1 MFYCSK
7 TGLMLYKHFSIRHF
21 IFFLAFGLPLIAN
34 GQLTRIMG
42 TVANAKTDEKMP
54 FVNIV
59 FQGSTIGVTTG
70 FDGTFSIETKTPGDS
85 LTASFIGFKP
95 MKMPVKAGIFQQL
108 NFYLEPTDFELETV
122 VIVAGENPAEVLLRK
137 IIQNKNSNNPERHQA
152 LEYEAYNKIQI
163 DINNITDQFKQRRV
177 FKHFD
182 FIFDNVDTSTVN
194 GKTYLPVFLSETVS
208 NVYTRANPK
217 ASLEIVT
224 ATKTSG
230 IENESVLQFLG
241 DKFQQTNVYDN
252 YIGLFQKNF
261 ISPVANFALNFY
273 KYYLIDSAY
282 IENQWC
288 YKVMYQ
294 PRKKQT
300 LTFNGH
306 FWVHDTTFA
315 LKEISLRIAGDANI
329 NFINDLVIE
338 KQFGLIDGKN
348 WLLTKDYIIGDL
360 NIFDEMDKQ
369 PVGFFGRK
377 TTTYRNF
384 VVNMPREES
393 FYKSPVSVVLAE
405 TASEKPDSFWIENRH
420 EELTHDEKTIYFM
433 VDTLKTIPRFNTYI
447 DIIQMLTTG
456 YYVDGNFEIGPYA
469 SVLSFNAVEGARFR
483 LGGRTS
489 NKFSTRLMLYG
500 HVAYGTLDQKF
511 KYGGGFLYM
520 INKNPRRTFG
530 ADFRYDLE
538 QLGASQNAFR
548 EDFLLAFL
556 FRRNPADKLSLV
568 EETKIHYEHEWFNG
582 FSNTLNLIHSNI
594 YPAGKT
600 TFGLRMPFVDD
611 TINQSAITST
621 EIRLDTRLAY
631 KEKFVM
637 GEFERVSLGAKYP
650 ILDIR
655 YGYGFPH
662 SLGGDYE
669 FHKLQLSASHWFN
682 VFNLGWSKF
691 IIETGR
697 IWGKIPY
704 PLLKL
709 HEGNETYFF
718 DEYSFNMMNY
728 FEFISDKY
736 LSTYYTH
743 HFDGYFFNRVPLFRK
758 LKWREVVFAKG
769 LIGGLDEKNSNYSVL
784 PEGMFTLSKPY
795 FEAGAGIE
803 NIFKIIRVDAI
814 WRLAYLDHPNISKFG
829 IRFSLQF
836 SF

>member
-1 MFYCSK
+1 MFYK
-7 TGLMLYKHFSIRHF
+7 RNF
-21 IFFLAFGLPLIAN
+21 IFFFFTLLSLSQPLILNA
-34 GQLTRIMG
+34 QVTRIMG
-42 TVANAKTDEKMP
+42 IVANAKTGEPMP
-54 FVNIV
+54 FVNVV
-59 FQGSTIGVTTG
+59 FVGTSTGATTG
-70 FDGTFSIETKTPGDS
+70 FDGTFSIETTAPGDS
-85 LTASFIGFKP
+85 LTASFIGFKTT
-95 MKMPVKAGIFQQL
+95 KMPIKAGAFQKL
-108 NFYLEPTDFELETV
+108 NFFLEPTDFELETV
-122 VIVAGENPAEVLLRK
+122 VIVAGENPAEVLLRN
-137 IIQNKNSNNPERHQA
+137 IIKNKNQNNPERVGA

-163 DINNITDQFKQRRV
+163 DINNITDKFKERKV
-177 FKHFD
+177 FKHFN

-194 GKTYLPVFLSETVS
+194 GKTYLPVFLSEAIS

-230 IENESVLQFLG
+230 IENESVMQFLG

-261 ISPVANFALNFY
+261 ISPIANFAINYY

-282 IENQWC
+282 FDNQWC
-288 YKVMYQ
+288 YKIMYQ

-300 LTFNGH
+300 LTFDGH
-306 FWVHDTTFA
+306 IWVHDTTFA
-315 LKEISLRIAGDANI
+315 IKEISLRIAADANI

-338 KQFGLIDGKN
+338 KQFGLIDQQY

-384 VVNMPREES
+384 VVNQPREDD
-393 FYKSPVSVVLAE
+393 FYKSPVNVVV
-405 TASEKPDSFWIENRH
+405 SEKAAKKPDSFWMENRH
-420 EELTHDEKTIYFM
+420 EELTRDEKTIYFM
-433 VDTLKTIPRFNTYI
+433 VDTLKTIPRFNTYV

-456 YYVDGNFEIGPYA
+456 YYVNGNIEFGPYA
-469 SVLSFNAVEGARFR
+469 SILSFNAVEGARFR

-489 NKFSTRLMLYG
+489 NQFSTRLMLYG
-500 HVAYGTLDQKF
+500 HVAYGTLDQQF
-511 KYGGGFLYM
+511 KYGAGFLYM
-520 INKNPRRTFG
+520 INKNPRRTIG
-530 ADFRYDLE
+530 ADFKYDLE

-548 EDFLLAFL
+548 EDFFLAFL

-568 EETKIHYEHEWFNG
+568 EQTKVHYEHEWFNG
-582 FSNTLNLIHSNI
+582 FSNKVNLIHSNI

-600 TFGLRMPFVDD
+600 KFSLKDPFIND
-611 TINQSAITST
+611 TVNQSAITST

-631 KEKFVM
+631 KERFVM

-655 YGYGFPH
+655 YGYGIPH
-662 SLGGDYE
+662 RLGGEYE
-669 FHKLQLSASHWFN
+669 YHKLQLSASHWFN
-682 VFNLGWSKF
+682 VLNLGWSKF
-691 IIETGR
+691 IIESGR
-697 IWGKIPY
+697 IWGKLPY

-736 LSTYYTH
+736 LSAYYTH

-769 LIGGLDEKNSNYSVL
+769 LIGGLDDKNSSYSVL

-803 NIFKIIRVDAI
+803 NIFKVIRVDAI

>member
-1 MFYCSK
+1 MFCNLISGK
-7 TGLMLYKHFSIRHF
+7 YKILLFS
-21 IFFLAFGLPLIAN
+21 LLLPLMIN
-34 GQLTRIMG
+34 GQTTRIMG
-42 TVANAKTDEKMP
+42 SVTHAHTGEPMP

-59 FQGSTIGVTTG
+59 FMGTTIGVTSG

-85 LTASFIGFKP
+85 LTASFMGFKTLSL
-95 MKMPVKAGIFQQL
+95 PVKPGIFQRL
-108 NFYLEPTDFELETV
+108 DFYLEPTDFELETV

-137 IIQNKNSNNPERHQA
+137 IIQNKDVNNPEQYDA

-163 DINNITDQFKQRRV
+163 DVNNITDEFKKRRV

-208 NVYTRANPK
+208 EVYTRSDPR
-217 ASLEIVT
+217 ASLEMVK

-230 IENESVLQFLG
+230 IENESVMQFLG

-261 ISPVANFALNFY
+261 ISPIANFAINFY
-273 KYYLIDSAY
+273 RYYLIDSAY

-288 YKVMYQ
+288 YKIMYR

-300 LTFNGH
+300 LTFDGH

-315 LKEISLRIAGDANI
+315 IKEISLRITDDANI

-338 KQFGLIDGKN
+338 KQFGLVDGKH

-384 VVNMPREES
+384 VVNRPREDD
-393 FYKSPVSVVLAE
+393 FYKSPVSVVVAE
-405 TASEKPDSFWIENRH
+405 SASKKPDSFWMDNRH
-420 EELTHDEKTIYFM
+420 EELTHDEKTIYYM
-433 VDTLKTIPRFNTYI
+433 VDTLKSIPRFNTYI

-456 YYVDGNFEIGPYA
+456 YYVNGNIEIGPYA
-469 SVLSFNAVEGARFR
+469 SLLSFNAVEGARFR

-500 HVAYGTLDQKF
+500 HVAYGTLDEQF

-520 INKNPRRTFG
+520 INKNPRRTIG
-530 ADFRYDLE
+530 AEFKYDLE

-568 EETKIHYEHEWFNG
+568 EQTKLHYEHEWFNG
-582 FSNTLNLIHSNI
+582 FSNTLYLIHSNI

-600 TFGLRMPFVDD
+600 KFNRIAPLSSD
-611 TINQSAITST
+611 TLNQSAITST

-631 KEKFVM
+631 KERFVM
-637 GEFERVSLGAKYP
+637 GEFERVSLGAQYP

-655 YGYGFPH
+655 YSYGLPH
-662 SLGGDYE
+662 RLGGDYE
-669 FHKLQLSASHWFN
+669 YHKLQLGVSHWFN

-691 IIETGR
+691 IIESGR
-697 IWGKIPY
+697 IWGKLPY

-736 LSTYYTH
+736 LSAYYTH
-743 HFDGYFFNRVPLFRK
+743 HFDGYFFNRMPLLRK
-758 LKWREVVFAKG
+758 LKWREVAFVKG
-769 LIGGLDEKNSNYSVL
+769 LIGGLDEKNLNYSVL
-784 PEGMFTLSKPY
+784 PQGMFTLSKPY

-814 WRLAYLDHPNISKFG
+814 WRLSYLDHPNISKFG
-829 IRFSLQF
+829 VRFSLQF